1 LTSGSHESTIAI
13 CEVDMADFLIAGV
26 VCAFVAFGIVRR
38 IYGKVFRF
46 HNWKPLFI
54 FFWVALMGLVSFF
67 AVEVSVF

>member
-1 LTSGSHESTIAI
+1 
-13 CEVDMADFLIAGV
+13 MADFLIAGV
-26 VCAFVAFGIVRR
+26 ICAFVAFGIVRR
-38 IYGKVFRF
+38 MYGKVFRF